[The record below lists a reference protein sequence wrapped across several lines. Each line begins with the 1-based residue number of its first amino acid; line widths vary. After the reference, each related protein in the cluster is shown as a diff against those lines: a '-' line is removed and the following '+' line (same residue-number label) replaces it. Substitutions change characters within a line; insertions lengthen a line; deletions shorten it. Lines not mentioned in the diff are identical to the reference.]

1 MFKTVKNRVW
11 AFDAEWIPD
20 PLAGRMLY
28 KLPND
33 MPSKEIFE
41 VMWEKGGATEEDPMP
56 YLKTVLCRIVS
67 ITARVESA
75 SAGELSSLSISRVE

>member
-20 PLAGRMLY
+20 PVAGRMLY
-28 KLPND
+28 KLPED
-33 MPSKEIFE
+33 VPDKDVFE
-41 VMWEKGGATEEDPMP
+41 VMWEKGGATEEDPTP

-67 ITARVESA
+67 IAAKGRSR
-75 SAGELSSLSISRVE
+75 SRSGE

>member
-41 VMWEKGGATEEDPMP
+41 VMWEKGGATEEDQD
-56 YLKTVLCRIVS
+56 
-67 ITARVESA
+67 
-75 SAGELSSLSISRVE
+75 